1 MDSQILFS
9 AAHDRLDRRARL
21 AKRVATGAVSP
32 DSARSCRLAY
42 EPKPGFFVER
52 PGSAIFLTG
61 VTNFTPPPVK
71 AFYKDR
77 RFAVFSA

>member
-1 MDSQILFS
+1 MTASIGGL
-9 AAHDRLDRRARL
+9 AWPREWRL
-21 AKRVATGAVSP
+21 GAVSP

-61 VTNFTPPPVK
+61 VTDFTPPAVK

-77 RFAVFSA
+77 RFAEFLA